1 MSTSRT
7 RRLAVSSIVLGTNF
21 SRSVYDKAAMEG
33 LKKSI
38 MDFGLLQPVGVSPRL
53 NEPDKYDLVYG
64 YRRFIAYTE
73 LQKTEIPVT
82 FASQNPLTEDA
93 RMKMNVAE
101 NTQRKDVTM
110 MESGLR
116 WRKLV
121 ESGTYTV
128 KEIEHFEGV
137 SVKKIQDVLSLYKL
151 IPDKF
156 LKNIVANDIR
166 ADQSNLITQSKAHA
180 IMTASK
186 YEGIGPFLN
195 DFFELVRQHNASE
208 KEILEVRKL
217 VQAGYKPAA
226 ALLQVR
232 KVKSRVMTKSIRLKV
247 RKRQWEAFRD
257 KHGHQVS
264 EVMARAIKKGDKAV
278 LAEIADFISNSS
290 I

>member
-1 MSTSRT
+1 MSTSNT
-7 RRLAVSSIVLGTNF
+7 RQVAVSSIVLGTNF
-21 SRSVYDKAAMEG
+21 SRSVYDKTAMEG

-38 MDFGLLQPVGVSPRL
+38 MDFGLLQPIGVSPRL
-53 NEPDKYDLVYG
+53 NEPGRYDLVYG

-82 FASQNPLTEDA
+82 FASQNPLSEDA

-121 ESGTYTV
+121 ESGAYTV

-137 SVKKIQDVLSLYKL
+137 SENKIQDVLSLYRL

-186 YEGIGPFLN
+186 YEGIGSFLS
-195 DFFELVRQHNASE
+195 DFFELIRQHNASE

-217 VQAGYKPAA
+217 VQAGYKPVA

-232 KVKSRVMTKSIRLKV
+232 KVKGSVMTKSLRFKV
-247 RKRQWEAFRD
+247 RKRKWEAFRE
-257 KHGHQVS
+257 KYGHAMS
-264 EVMARAIKKGDKAV
+264 EVVAKAIKKNDRV
-278 LAEIADFISNSS
+278 LLAEIADFIS
-290 I
+290 